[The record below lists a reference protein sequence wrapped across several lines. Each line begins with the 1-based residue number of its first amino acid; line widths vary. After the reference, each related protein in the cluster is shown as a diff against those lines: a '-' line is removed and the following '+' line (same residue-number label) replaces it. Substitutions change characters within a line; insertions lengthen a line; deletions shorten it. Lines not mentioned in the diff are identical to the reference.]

1 MAMPEK
7 APSRAMNVN
16 ATKAEVVAMC
26 TKHKAGISAIEPLL
40 KGGTRVVLMNGDDAA
55 TIRRAF
61 KSKLL
66 ADDTARTMW
75 VRNY

>member
-1 MAMPEK
+1 MPEK

-16 ATKAEVVAMC
+16 ATKDEVVAMC

-66 ADDTARTMW
+66 ADNTARTMW